1 MIVNFCISIC
11 NEKCTSIKTYL
22 IIYINIMAS
31 YIFDATKK
39 LNKEMEG
46 KFKKLHEDAIT
57 V

>member
-1 MIVNFCISIC
+1 
-11 NEKCTSIKTYL
+11 
-22 IIYINIMAS
+22 MAS

>member
-1 MIVNFCISIC
+1 
-11 NEKCTSIKTYL
+11 
-22 IIYINIMAS
+22 MAS

-39 LNKEMEG
+39 LQKEMEN